1 MMLEM
6 QEDATGTRAKNFMY
20 IASFNPAEGE
30 VLSEAQWDRVY
41 EIFEKER
48 GIPEG
53 QQRIVY
59 EHEKKGR
66 IHRHVVWIRIDVE
79 KMRAFPDALD
89 LKVCEAAKH
98 KIEAELDLQ
107 RTPGLLNR
115 DPELPPADR
124 RPKSWEMFRG
134 MKSGIDPVDLKAEVT
149 GLYKESAN
157 AADFVARLEAHGY
170 SLCMGDRRGF
180 VILDHAGDTHSLVRR
195 LAGIN
200 TKQLNEFME
209 GIDRASL
216 PSVDQA
222 KERLQERKAEAQ
234 KADRAT
240 VVDEIQWQDALNK
253 AAIAKEE
260 KERRYVEKEPRQAER
275 LAQPEKPQGQQAG
288 QQGKKEATDAEH
300 LAELAGPLAGKPEK
314 PQGLQGTSAQIW
326 EAMQRRDSAPAFVAA
341 LAARGLQF
349 ARVTEQDRSAYKQTE
364 DDREDRDRPPLQF
377 SGYVGYVQQKNA
389 ERVEQLQRSA
399 SALDFADGGKPPDEH
414 AQAAVTA
421 KVGTYVV
428 INERGYLY
436 HINQRTTGLYPA
448 EVQSF
453 LASMDKKPVQSVTAA
468 REVQTQR
475 REAET
480 LKKAQNIT
488 SNHRQQSKAT
498 DPGKVINRGIRQG
511 LSIIGGGINAFARA
525 FESLFAP
532 PAPKTG
538 AQIEEEHRLNENA
551 AAQAERAQGKAAYNA
566 EHDSITAKQQDQ
578 IRQQQ
583 IAAEQHERLKSNQG
597 RERDR

>member
-326 EAMQRRDSAPAFVAA
+326 EAMQRRTAPRLLSRPLQREAYNLRVSPSRTAAPINRPRTTARTATGPRFNLAAMLAMCSRRTPSALNSCSAAHRRLILPMVESPRTNTPKPLLPPRLEPMLLSTSAAICITSTSARPAFI
-341 LAARGLQF
+341 
-349 ARVTEQDRSAYKQTE
+349 
-364 DDREDRDRPPLQF
+364 PPRF
-377 SGYVGYVQQKNA
+377 
-389 ERVEQLQRSA
+389 RA
-399 SALDFADGGKPPDEH
+399 S
-414 AQAAVTA
+414 
-421 KVGTYVV
+421 
-428 INERGYLY
+428 
-436 HINQRTTGLYPA
+436 
-448 EVQSF
+448 
-453 LASMDKKPVQSVTAA
+453 
-468 REVQTQR
+468 
-475 REAET
+475 
-480 LKKAQNIT
+480 
-488 SNHRQQSKAT
+488 
-498 DPGKVINRGIRQG
+498 
-511 LSIIGGGINAFARA
+511 
-525 FESLFAP
+525 
-532 PAPKTG
+532 
-538 AQIEEEHRLNENA
+538 
-551 AAQAERAQGKAAYNA
+551 
-566 EHDSITAKQQDQ
+566 
-578 IRQQQ
+578 
-583 IAAEQHERLKSNQG
+583 
-597 RERDR
+597 